1 MPHFLLKMRHV
12 PISCVADPHGFCHKA
27 SGVHCSLIWEYGMS
41 NRASGRI
48 AALVVG
54 TCLVVAGCTT
64 YDPYTGE
71 KEVSKTTKGAAIGAG
86 TGAIIGLIIGDSSS
100 ERKRRAIQLGVA
112 GGLAGGAVGNYMDR
126 QEAKLRAQL
135 QGTGVSVT
143 RSGDNIILNM
153 PGNVTFQTNSPDIS
167 ASFYPVLNSV
177 ALVLK
182 EFDKTVVDVA
192 GHADSTGPADKNME
206 LSQRRAGSVSSYL
219 GAQGI
224 NAQRLITVG
233 YGETRPIAGND
244 TPEGR
249 QQNRRVEITL
259 VPVTQ

>member
-1 MPHFLLKMRHV
+1 MSKR
-12 PISCVADPHGFCHKA
+12 
-27 SGVHCSLIWEYGMS
+27 LI
-41 NRASGRI
+41 GRS
-48 AALVVG
+48 AALALGASVLL
-54 TCLVVAGCTT
+54 TSCMT

-86 TGAIIGLIIGDSSS
+86 VGVAVGLITGDSSS
-100 ERKRRAIQLGVA
+100 ERKRRAIQLGAA
-112 GGLAGGAVGNYMDR
+112 GGIVGGGVGNYMDR

-153 PGNVTFQTNSPDIS
+153 PGNVTFQSNSADIN

-192 GHADSTGPADKNME
+192 GHADSTGADDKNLE
-206 LSQRRAGSVSSYL
+206 LSQRRAGSVSSYM
-219 GAQGI
+219 GAQAV
-224 NAQRLITVG
+224 NSQRLIAVG
-233 YGETRPIAGND
+233 YGETRPIATND
-244 TPEGR
+244 TAEGR

>member
-1 MPHFLLKMRHV
+1 MNIRTT
-12 PISCVADPHGFCHKA
+12 
-27 SGVHCSLIWEYGMS
+27 
-41 NRASGRI
+41 GRI
-48 AALVVG
+48 TGLALG
-54 TCLVVAGCTT
+54 ISVAVSGCMT

-71 KEVSKTTKGAAIGAG
+71 KEVSKTTSGAAIGAAA
-86 TGAIIGLIIGDSSS
+86 GAAIGLMVGDSSS

-143 RSGDNIILNM
+143 RNGDNIILNM
-153 PGNVTFQTNSPDIS
+153 PGNVTFQTNSADIN
-167 ASFYPVLNSV
+167 AAFYQVLNSV

-192 GHADSTGPADKNME
+192 GHADSTGDDAMNME
-206 LSQRRAGSVSSYL
+206 LSQRRATSVSSYL
-219 GAQGI
+219 AAQGVS
-224 NAQRLITVG
+224 AQRLITVG
-233 YGETRPIAGND
+233 YGETRPIASND
-244 TPEGR
+244 TVEGR

-259 VPVTQ
+259 QPVVQQ

>member
-1 MPHFLLKMRHV
+1 MSGLL
-12 PISCVADPHGFCHKA
+12 
-27 SGVHCSLIWEYGMS
+27 L
-41 NRASGRI
+41 
-48 AALVVG
+48 G
-54 TCLVVAGCTT
+54 TVLLVAGCMT

-71 KEVSKTTKGAAIGAG
+71 QEVSKTTKGAAVGAG
-86 TGAIIGLIIGDSSS
+86 VGVAVGLITGDSSS
-100 ERKRRAIQLGVA
+100 ERKKRALLLGAA

-153 PGNVTFQTNSPDIS
+153 PGNVTFQTNSADIN
-167 ASFYPVLNSV
+167 ASFYQVLNSV
-177 ALVLK
+177 AIVLK

-192 GHADSTGPADKNME
+192 GHADSVGSDDTNLA
-206 LSQRRAGSVSSYL
+206 LSQRRASSVSSYL

-224 NAQRLITVG
+224 DSQRLITVG
-233 YGETRPIAGND
+233 YGESRPIASND

-259 VPVTQ
+259 LPVTQ

>member
-1 MPHFLLKMRHV
+1 M
-12 PISCVADPHGFCHKA
+12 
-27 SGVHCSLIWEYGMS
+27 
-41 NRASGRI
+41 
-48 AALVVG
+48 
-54 TCLVVAGCTT
+54 T

-71 KEVSKTTKGAAIGAG
+71 KQVSKTTKGAAVGAG
-86 TGAIIGLIIGDSSS
+86 VGAVIGLITGDSSS
-100 ERKRRAIQLGVA
+100 ERKRRAIQLGAA
-112 GGLAGGAVGNYMDR
+112 GGIVGGGVGNYMDR

-153 PGNVTFQTNSPDIS
+153 PGNVTFQTNSADINS
-167 ASFYPVLNSV
+167 SFYPVLNSV
-177 ALVLK
+177 AVVLK

-192 GHADSTGPADKNME
+192 GHADSTGPDDKNLD
-206 LSQRRAGSVSSYL
+206 LSQRRAGSVSSYMA
-219 GAQGI
+219 AQAV
-224 NAQRLITVG
+224 NTQRLITVG
-233 YGETRPIAGND
+233 YGETRPIATND

>member
-1 MPHFLLKMRHV
+1 MRTQ
-12 PISCVADPHGFCHKA
+12 
-27 SGVHCSLIWEYGMS
+27 GMI
-41 NRASGRI
+41 RI
-48 AALVVG
+48 AAVVLG
-54 TCLVVAGCTT
+54 TCALVTGCMT

-86 TGAIIGLIIGDSSS
+86 VGAAIGLISGDSSS
-100 ERKRRAIQLGVA
+100 ERKKRALILATA
-112 GGLAGGAVGNYMDR
+112 GGLAGGAAGNYMDR

-153 PGNVTFQTNSPDIS
+153 PGNVTFQTNSADIN
-167 ASFYPVLNSV
+167 ANFYPVLSSV

-192 GHADSTGPADKNME
+192 GHADSTGPDDKNLD

-219 GAQGI
+219 GSQGI
-224 NAQRLITVG
+224 NAQRLIAVG
-233 YGETRPIAGND
+233 YGETRPIASND
-244 TPEGR
+244 TQEGR

>member
-1 MPHFLLKMRHV
+1 MDTQRTIRLT
-12 PISCVADPHGFCHKA
+12 
-27 SGVHCSLIWEYGMS
+27 
-41 NRASGRI
+41 
-48 AALVVG
+48 ALVLG
-54 TCLVVAGCTT
+54 ICLALPGCQTT
-64 YDPYTGE
+64 DPYTGQQ
-71 KEVSKTTKGAAIGAG
+71 KTSNTTKGAAIGAG
-86 TGAIIGLIIGDSSS
+86 VGAAIGLITGDSSS
-100 ERKRRAIQLGVA
+100 ERKKRALILAGA

-153 PGNVTFQTNSPDIS
+153 PGNVTFKTNSADIN
-167 ASFYPVLNSV
+167 ASFYQVLNSV

-182 EFDKTVVDVA
+182 EFDKTVVDIA
-192 GHADSTGPADKNME
+192 GHADSTGADDKNLE

-224 NAQRLITVG
+224 NAQRLIAVG
-233 YGETRPIAGND
+233 YGEARPIASND
-244 TPEGR
+244 TAEGR
-249 QQNRRVEITL
+249 TLNRRVEITL

>member
-1 MPHFLLKMRHV
+1 MNNV
-12 PISCVADPHGFCHKA
+12 ISGKTLVLGLAA
-27 SGVHCSLIWEYGMS
+27 S
-41 NRASGRI
+41 
-48 AALVVG
+48 LVLG
-54 TCLVVAGCTT
+54 GCMT

-71 KEVSKTTKGAAIGAG
+71 KEVSKTTKGAGIGAA
-86 TGAIIGLIIGDSSS
+86 TDAIIGLISGDSSS
-100 ERKRRAIQLGVA
+100 ERKRRALQLGVA

-153 PGNVTFQTNSPDIS
+153 PGNVTFATNSADIN
-167 ASFYPVLNSV
+167 ANFYPVLNSV
-177 ALVLK
+177 GLVLK

-192 GHADSTGPADKNME
+192 GHADSTGDEAKNLD

-219 GAQGI
+219 AAQGA

-233 YGETRPIAGND
+233 YGEGRPVASND

-249 QQNRRVEITL
+249 AQNRRVEITL
-259 VPVTQ
+259 QPVVQQ

>member
-1 MPHFLLKMRHV
+1 
-12 PISCVADPHGFCHKA
+12 
-27 SGVHCSLIWEYGMS
+27 MS
-41 NRASGRI
+41 IGTIGRI
-48 AALVVG
+48 SALALGASV
-54 TCLVVAGCTT
+54 LVTGCMT

-71 KEVSKTTKGAAIGAG
+71 KEVSKTTSGAAIGAAA
-86 TGAIIGLIIGDSSS
+86 GAAVGLIIGDSSS

-153 PGNVTFQTNSPDIS
+153 PGNVTFQTNSADIN
-167 ASFYPVLNSV
+167 AGFYQVLNSV

-192 GHADSTGPADKNME
+192 GHADSTGDEAKNMD
-206 LSQRRAGSVSSYL
+206 LSQRRASSVSSYL
-219 GAQGI
+219 AAQGVSS
-224 NAQRLITVG
+224 QRLITVG
-233 YGETRPIAGND
+233 YGETRPIASND

-259 VPVTQ
+259 QPVVQQ

>member
-1 MPHFLLKMRHV
+1 
-12 PISCVADPHGFCHKA
+12 
-27 SGVHCSLIWEYGMS
+27 MS
-41 NRASGRI
+41 KQSILRTIG
-48 AALVVG
+48 LVLG
-54 TCLVVAGCTT
+54 TGLVVAGCMT

-86 TGAIIGLIIGDSSS
+86 VGVAVGLITGDSSS
-100 ERKRRAIQLGVA
+100 ERKKRALLLGAA

-153 PGNVTFQTNSPDIS
+153 PGNVTFQTNSADIN
-167 ASFYPVLNSV
+167 AGFYQVLNSV
-177 ALVLK
+177 SLVLK
-182 EFDKTVVDVA
+182 EFDKTVVEVA
-192 GHADSTGPADKNME
+192 GHADSVGADDANMS
-206 LSQRRAGSVSSYL
+206 LSQRRASSVSSYL

-224 NAQRLITVG
+224 DAQRLITVG
-233 YGETRPIAGND
+233 HGETRPIASND

>member
-1 MPHFLLKMRHV
+1 
-12 PISCVADPHGFCHKA
+12 
-27 SGVHCSLIWEYGMS
+27 MS
-41 NRASGRI
+41 IRTTARI
-48 AALVVG
+48 AALALGTSAVV
-54 TCLVVAGCTT
+54 TGCMT

-71 KEVSKTTKGAAIGAG
+71 KEVSKTTSGAAIGAAAG
-86 TGAIIGLIIGDSSS
+86 VAVGLMVGDSSS

-153 PGNVTFQTNSPDIS
+153 PGNVTFQTNSADIN
-167 ASFYPVLNSV
+167 AGFYQVLNSV

-192 GHADSTGPADKNME
+192 GHADSTGDEAKNLE
-206 LSQRRAGSVSSYL
+206 LSQRRASSVSSYL
-219 GAQGI
+219 GAQGVSS
-224 NAQRLITVG
+224 QRLITVG
-233 YGETRPIAGND
+233 YGETRPIASND

-249 QQNRRVEITL
+249 TQNRRVEITL
-259 VPVTQ
+259 QPVVQQ

>member
-1 MPHFLLKMRHV
+1 MTKR
-12 PISCVADPHGFCHKA
+12 
-27 SGVHCSLIWEYGMS
+27 WT
-41 NRASGRI
+41 GRN
-48 AALVVG
+48 AALALVVSV
-54 TCLVVAGCTT
+54 LVTGCMT
-64 YDPYTGE
+64 YDPYSGE
-71 KEVSKTTKGAAIGAG
+71 KQVSKTTKGAAIGAG
-86 TGAIIGLIIGDSSS
+86 VGAVVGLITGDSSS
-100 ERKRRAIQLGVA
+100 ERKRRAIQLGAA
-112 GGLAGGAVGNYMDR
+112 GGIVGGGVGNYMDR

-153 PGNVTFQTNSPDIS
+153 PGNVTFQTNSADIN

-192 GHADSTGPADKNME
+192 GHADSTGPDDKNLD
-206 LSQRRAGSVSSYL
+206 LSQRRAGSVSSYMA
-219 GAQGI
+219 AQAV
-224 NAQRLITVG
+224 NTQRLIAVG
-233 YGETRPIAGND
+233 YGETRPIASND

>member
-1 MPHFLLKMRHV
+1 MSKR
-12 PISCVADPHGFCHKA
+12 
-27 SGVHCSLIWEYGMS
+27 LI
-41 NRASGRI
+41 GRS
-48 AALVVG
+48 AALALGAGV
-54 TCLVVAGCTT
+54 LVTSCMT
-64 YDPYTGE
+64 YDPYSGE
-71 KEVSKTTKGAAIGAG
+71 KQVSKTTKGAAIGAG
-86 TGAIIGLIIGDSSS
+86 VGAVVGLITGDSSS
-100 ERKRRAIQLGVA
+100 ERKRRAIQLGAA
-112 GGLAGGAVGNYMDR
+112 GGIVGGGVGNYMDR

-153 PGNVTFQTNSPDIS
+153 PGNVTFQTNSADIN

-192 GHADSTGPADKNME
+192 GHADSTGPDDKNLE
-206 LSQRRAGSVSSYL
+206 LSQRRAGSVSSYMA
-219 GAQGI
+219 AQAV
-224 NAQRLITVG
+224 NTQRLITVG
-233 YGETRPIAGND
+233 YGETRPIASND

>member
-1 MPHFLLKMRHV
+1 MSKQSILRTVGL
-12 PISCVADPHGFCHKA
+12 ALGT
-27 SGVHCSLIWEYGMS
+27 GVL
-41 NRASGRI
+41 
-48 AALVVG
+48 
-54 TCLVVAGCTT
+54 VAGCMT

-71 KEVSKTTKGAAIGAG
+71 QEVSKTTKGAAIGAG
-86 TGAIIGLIIGDSSS
+86 VGVAVGLITGDSSS
-100 ERKRRAIQLGVA
+100 ERKKRALLLGAA

-153 PGNVTFQTNSPDIS
+153 PGNVTFQTNSSDIN
-167 ASFYPVLNSV
+167 AGFYQVLNSV
-177 ALVLK
+177 SLVLK

-192 GHADSTGPADKNME
+192 GHADSVGADDANMA
-206 LSQRRAGSVSSYL
+206 LSQRRASSVSSYL

-224 NAQRLITVG
+224 DAQRLITVG
-233 YGETRPIAGND
+233 YGETRPIASND

-249 QQNRRVEITL
+249 QLNRRVEITL
-259 VPVTQ
+259 LPITQ

>member
-1 MPHFLLKMRHV
+1 
-12 PISCVADPHGFCHKA
+12 
-27 SGVHCSLIWEYGMS
+27 MS
-41 NRASGRI
+41 IRTIGRI
-48 AALVVG
+48 SALALGASV
-54 TCLVVAGCTT
+54 LVAGCMT

-71 KEVSKTTKGAAIGAG
+71 KEVSKTTSGAAIGAAAG
-86 TGAIIGLIIGDSSS
+86 VAVGLITGDSSS

-153 PGNVTFQTNSPDIS
+153 PGNVTFQTNSADIN
-167 ASFYPVLNSV
+167 AGFYQVLNSV

-192 GHADSTGPADKNME
+192 GHADSTGDEAKNME
-206 LSQRRAGSVSSYL
+206 LSQRRASSVGSYL
-219 GAQGI
+219 GAQGV
-224 NAQRLITVG
+224 NPQRLITVG
-233 YGETRPIAGND
+233 YGETRPIASND
-244 TPEGR
+244 TAEGR
-249 QQNRRVEITL
+249 AQNRRVEITL
-259 VPVTQ
+259 QPVVQQ